1 MAVMEKSV
9 VDDKARLAKLKEQR
23 ESLLWEKYNVDSL
36 TFDVMMARYPVL
48 ANEIYA
54 EVDAQEW
61 YLLFSIFVLIDEQM
75 ERLHTS
81 DKPNT
86 HQAFFFHRFC
96 FPHVLALIH
105 WLIAMHVFSL
115 DFSVLLIPHR
125 FVDTGVVEAPKGWG
139 VLVLDAAG
147 KPTPKPADDTHHHH

>member
-1 MAVMEKSV
+1 MNVCTCVRDFLHDKILQMAVMEKSV

-61 YLLFSIFVLIDEQM
+61 
-75 ERLHTS
+75 
-81 DKPNT
+81 
-86 HQAFFFHRFC
+86 
-96 FPHVLALIH
+96 
-105 WLIAMHVFSL
+105 
-115 DFSVLLIPHR
+115 

-147 KPTPKPADDTHHHH
+147 KPTPKPAEEPHHHH